1 VDCSINCSNPARI
14 CCRTRLAERRDKP
27 AAGGLGGL
35 LGGASGSGGLG
46 SLLSGAGGGALAA
59 GAMGLLLGNKKVRKV
74 GGKVAIYGGLAAL
87 GVLAYKAYGNYNAQK
102 GTAPQSE
109 PQTLDRLP
117 PAQAEQHSQ
126 AILKALVAAAKAD
139 GHIDD
144 RERQLIEGEFTKLD
158 NDQEL
163 QHWLHAELNKPLD
176 PTDVARA
183 ASTPEM
189 AAEMYIASVML
200 VDEENFME
208 KSYLDELA
216 RQLKLEPGLK
226 VELEKQVRL
235 ASVCELQQSQIEL
248 LAKAPGRRHLTVPP
262 LREQARSHRVLRSN
276 GERACSR
283 RHSPPHSDGNDHSIA
298 PFCHYPTGTPDP
310 NWRTVPPQSLP
321 ANPAGQA

>member
-1 VDCSINCSNPARI
+1 MN
-14 CCRTRLAERRDKP
+14 TRGLLDQLLKSGQDLLQNKAGGSQNKS

-35 LGGASGSGGLG
+35 LGGSSGGGGLG
-46 SLLSGAGGGALAA
+46 GLLSGAGGGALAA
-59 GAMGLLLGNKKVRKV
+59 GAMGLLLGSKKARNV
-74 GGKVAIYGGLAAL
+74 GGKVAVYGGLAAL
-87 GVLAYKAYGNYNAQK
+87 GVLAYKAYGNWNAQQGK
-102 GTAPQSE
+102 APQTE

-117 PAQAEQHSQ
+117 PAQVELHSQ

-176 PTDVARA
+176 PADVARA

-235 ASVCELQQSQIEL
+235 AAV
-248 LAKAPGRRHLTVPP
+248 
-262 LREQARSHRVLRSN
+262 
-276 GERACSR
+276 
-283 RHSPPHSDGNDHSIA
+283 
-298 PFCHYPTGTPDP
+298 
-310 NWRTVPPQSLP
+310 
-321 ANPAGQA
+321 